1 MNDLLEGPTRGYM
14 IWLLP
19 HPPFRSHL
27 SENFYSLPVVF
38 GDNPMLT
45 RKRILLLSDW
55 GWGGR
60 EYSMNYRGSINR
72 DKLTRPVKIFVK
84 YYCIADMQISV

>member
-1 MNDLLEGPTRGYM
+1 VNDLLEGPTRGYM

-19 HPPFRSHL
+19 PPPLFAPISARI
-27 SENFYSLPVVF
+27 FYSLPVVF

-60 EYSMNYRGSINR
+60 EYSMNYRGSIN
-72 DKLTRPVKIFVK
+72 
-84 YYCIADMQISV
+84 